1 MMTWEFPERLKSRA
15 SWAIGV
21 RSRRPNGARRAFH
34 LEIWMGRAVIVAAMG
49 ALALAA
55 CATSTRVERT
65 GSVPG
70 ANPGVV
76 IDSPVG
82 SGVGEAP
89 VGALEGALLGADVG
103 ASLADGD
110 RPIALQA
117 EYEALEYGRSGQLTR
132 WRNRKSGNGGEISV
146 GSSYQVNR
154 LECREYTHTVSIG
167 GRNRVVRGTACRQP
181 DGIWRVLG

>member
-1 MMTWEFPERLKSRA
+1 M
-15 SWAIGV
+15 
-21 RSRRPNGARRAFH
+21 
-34 LEIWMGRAVIVAAMG
+34 WMGRAVFIAATG

-55 CATSTRVERT
+55 CATGGSGVERT
-65 GSVPG
+65 GTIPG

-82 SGVGEAP
+82 SGVGEVP

-103 ASLADGD
+103 ASLEDSD

-117 EYEALEYGRSGQLTR
+117 EYEALEYGRPGQPTR

-154 LECREYTHTVSIG
+154 LDCREYTHTVSIG

-181 DGIWRVLG
+181 DGVWRVLG